1 MDQRKINY
9 SLLITCAVTILG
21 WGVTFGICQNKIESN
36 AREIERLEQK
46 LSKTETSLQQINS
59 QLAAL
64 NAKMDLLLD
73 GRILTKKE

>member
-46 LSKTETSLQQINS
+46 LSKTETAN
-59 QLAAL
+59 
-64 NAKMDLLLD
+64 NEKEHAKMDLLLD

>member
-1 MDQRKINY
+1 MDQKKINY
-9 SLLITCAVTILG
+9 SLLTTCAVTILG
-21 WGVTFGICQNKIESN
+21 WGVTFGICQNKIDNN
-36 AREIERLEQK
+36 ARDIARLEMQLAK
-46 LSKTETSLQQINS
+46 KESSDQEISS